1 MTSTA
6 RLLLTAAI
14 ALGSANASVSQ
25 EHVRRG
31 DREYLTWTRDRA
43 ESVGRAMR
51 VNGRVG
57 GAFDLRVLHT
67 EHSYNYKL
75 RATWLSPEVIRATAR
90 LAQLS
95 DGLTDDQTEGLVG
108 EAEQSGDIILLIEI
122 DPREGS
128 GVIPLDWVAL
138 LQPKGSSD
146 DAPGTI
152 RGESV
157 PSLRAVRAL
166 SGVFRRDYNYE
177 RFWVVF
183 RARGDRA
190 IRLLASGVTEAEL
203 VVRILNKDGRVTWRI
218 PESVKAL
225 MLAQ

>member
-14 ALGSANASVSQ
+14 ALGSADASVSQ
-25 EHVRRG
+25 E
-31 DREYLTWTRDRA
+31 
-43 ESVGRAMR
+43 
-51 VNGRVG
+51 
-57 GAFDLRVLHT
+57 
-67 EHSYNYKL
+67 
-75 RATWLSPEVIRATAR
+75 

-95 DGLTDDQTEGLVG
+95 DGLTDDQTEALVG

-157 PSLRAVRAL
+157 PS
-166 SGVFRRDYNYE
+166 VFQS
-177 RFWVVF
+177 
-183 RARGDRA
+183 
-190 IRLLASGVTEAEL
+190 L
-203 VVRILNKDGRVTWRI
+203 
-218 PESVKAL
+218 
-225 MLAQ
+225 